1 MIELYYIKGLEYLG
15 KKVVIRG
22 KEKDVEAKRFV
33 TVKKTDTMPTEKD
46 VRDVCSKYEDEQR
59 MSGSR
64 ADLKK
69 AWVME
74 INGNKWRKVVDVIN
88 L

>member
-1 MIELYYIKGLEYLG
+1 MYYIKGLEYLG
-15 KKVVIRG
+15 KNVVIRG
-22 KEKDVEAKRFV
+22 KEKNVEAKKFV
-33 TVKKTDTMPTEKD
+33 TIKKTDMMPTEKD
-46 VRDVCSKYEDEQR
+46 VRDACAKYEDEQR
-59 MSGSR
+59 MAGSR

-74 INGNKWRKVVDVIN
+74 INGNKWKKVMNVIN